1 MSPAHEQ
8 QPISSA
14 PMPLSP
20 IMTEAAFDNYL
31 PPNQLPPPPPPP
43 PPTQQPR
50 TLLRDRGARHP
61 PRIPRLRR
69 LSPPD
74 TDNMR
79 FRCLSDDRVVD
90 MDRLCGEK
98 TNIPGQNQ
106 CVLEFDVMEQ
116 DGGQYSA
123 SYGVGNMLRND
134 NSVFWLVL
142 LSDTLVQTLMA
153 VFEFDAALQE
163 ARKAENRPKLCDIK
177 NGYQGTPVWVRVI

>member
-1 MSPAHEQ
+1 MQMSPAHEH

-20 IMTEAAFDNYL
+20 IMTEAAFDSYL

-50 TLLRDRGARHP
+50 TLLRDRGGVRHP

-106 CVLEFDVMEQ
+106 SVLEFDVMEQ
-116 DGGQYSA
+116 DGGQY
-123 SYGVGNMLRND
+123 R
-134 NSVFWLVL
+134 
-142 LSDTLVQTLMA
+142 
-153 VFEFDAALQE
+153 
-163 ARKAENRPKLCDIK
+163 
-177 NGYQGTPVWVRVI
+177 